1 MKTTRLFALVAILAY
16 PSMLPAYGQSSAPLV
31 VMNLA
36 AHPDDEDGQTLTYY
50 RKAKNAIAYSVIY
63 TRGEGGQNEIGPE
76 LYEELG
82 AIRTDETERAAR
94 ILGTQIYFLNF
105 KDFGFSKHAAEAF
118 ERWGG
123 EDFVTARLVYLIRK
137 LKPDLLFTNHDTV
150 TVGPRRQHGQ
160 HQAVGISAYN
170 AFHLA
175 ADPTFHPEQL
185 NEEGVDLWQPKRLFL
200 RYWRQ
205 PDSYDV
211 AVPVSSIHEPEKASY
226 TEIAMTALREHASQG
241 MGMFARR
248 FRPRATFFERLRD
261 ATDVPLDT
269 LDLASGLPPNTTA
282 TPDLPFWI
290 DSGRM
295 PALPEGALWLPDS
308 TAVPGQ
314 RIELRW
320 HTSDLPAR
328 RINWRFFGAVDTTIY
343 LSDTS
348 PGIATLVIPADTD
361 PTIPKAV
368 HQYNRFVNHPPIYYA
383 LYRAGAD
390 EIMAAGYVPLE
401 IAPPLVL
408 STEEPVMRLYP
419 GDNVLPLDLHVFD
432 EQTEYIDLNVAVSLD
447 VDRSVVFQEQKRVG
461 IPNNRQWQEA
471 LPLNLPNT
479 LAEGSYT
486 ITITTRNTPTT
497 AASPLTRL
505 QMKGRVFS
513 VNVAEGLR
521 VGVIESYDNTL
532 DQALT
537 ALKVDHAIL
546 DSTALATAAFDDL
559 HTIVVDIRAYLVRQD
574 LRMYNDKLLDWV
586 ENGGHLIVNY
596 QKTFEWNAGYTDP
609 FDATKENAGNFAP
622 YPLALSRDRV
632 TYEDA
637 PVTVLHP
644 SMPMFQAPNALTDTV
659 WDNWVQ
665 ERGLYFPREYDST
678 YEELFEMSDPGATPL
693 RSSTLFAP
701 YGAGTYLYTALVWY
715 RQLKVHHPGAYKMF
729 ANFISLPLTTDL

>member
-1 MKTTRLFALVAILAY
+1 MHA
-16 PSMLPAYGQSSAPLV
+16 QDHAPLV

-82 AIRTDETERAAR
+82 AIRSEETERAAR

-170 AFHLA
+170 AFRLA

-185 NEEGVDLWQPKRLFL
+185 KEEGVDLWQPKRLFL

-205 PDSYDV
+205 PESYDV
-211 AVPVSSIHEPEKASY
+211 AVPVSAVHEPEDASY

-261 ATDVPLDT
+261 ASGTLLDT
-269 LDLASGLPPNTTA
+269 LDLASGLPPNTAA
-282 TPDLPFWI
+282 TPDLPYWI

-308 TAVPGQ
+308 TATPGQ

-328 RINWRFFGAVDTTIY
+328 RINWRFFGAVDTTLY

-348 PGIATLVIPADTD
+348 PGIATLVIPPDAQ

-368 HQYNRFVNHPPIYYA
+368 HQYNRFVNHAPIYYA
-383 LYRAGAD
+383 MYRAGTD
-390 EIMAAGYVPLE
+390 EVLAAGYVPLE

-408 STEEPVMRLYP
+408 STPEPVMRLYP
-419 GDNVLPLDLHVFD
+419 GQNTLPLNLHAFD
-432 EQTEYIDLNVAVSLD
+432 EQTEHLDVNVAVSRD
-447 VDRSVVFQEQKRVG
+447 EAQAVVFQKQLRLD
-461 IPNNRQWQEA
+461 IPGNRMWQES
-471 LPLNLPNT
+471 LTLNLPPSA
-479 LAEGSYT
+479 LSEGTYT
-486 ITITTRNTPTT
+486 ITITARSTPTT

-505 QMKGRVFS
+505 QMQGRVFS
-513 VNVAEGLR
+513 VKVAEGLR

-537 ALKVDHAIL
+537 ALAVEHVML

-574 LRMYNDKLLDWV
+574 LRMYNDKLLEWV

-609 FDATKENAGNFAP
+609 FDATKENVGDFAP

-637 PVTVLHP
+637 PITVLQP
-644 SMPMFQAPNALTDTV
+644 SMPMFQAPNTITDTV
-659 WDNWVQ
+659 WENWVQ
-665 ERGLYFPREYDST
+665 ERGLYFPREYAST
-678 YEELFEMSDPGATPL
+678 YQELFEMSDPGETPL

-729 ANFISLPLTTDL
+729 ANFISIPLTTDL